1 MGNVLVNDSSLTAIG
16 NAIREKN
23 ESTTKYK
30 PSEMAQAILDI
41 KSGGRYPVITIDELT
56 LSGPMYQLNLEG
68 RLSSFFNKYYDYIT
82 FNNATDFDYMHQ
94 AGHGLERA
102 KTPCLA
108 THEFIDCENLKE
120 VVITDTDT
128 NKYLGSGNTEINGVF
143 SDCISLE
150 KIVPPTSTNIW
161 VFNIIG
167 QNLFR
172 ECHMLSDLGSNWN
185 LKITTL
191 NNYTQSYTFYNC
203 YSLKTIPDKLL
214 IGLATGNYQ
223 NGQYTNG
230 SASSDAYTHKYDHT
244 FDGCLSLRKL
254 DLSYKDWYTNGSSKL
269 INNELFVDSFNRL
282 AMLDTFKF
290 TTHTLAE
297 GYYYCTQSGFTID
310 LTNVGYC
317 ADEADATVL
326 GGLYGTP
333 VTTKEEY
340 DAQKNNENWWST
352 NPEYSR
358 FNLNSF
364 KTAIQYLPRMKNGA
378 TATIKFKSGLGSG
391 TDAGGITTDGAN
403 VSSLLSYATE
413 YGWTVALV

>member
-94 AGHGLERA
+94 EAHRLERA

-108 THEFIDCENLKE
+108 TNEFRGCSDLKL

-128 NKYLGSGNTEINGVF
+128 NKYLGGGSTEISSVF
-143 SDCISLE
+143 YGCTSLQ
-150 KIVPPTSTNIW
+150 KIVPPTSNSMW
-161 VFNIIG
+161 VFNNIG

-214 IGLATGNYQ
+214 IGLATGNYD
-223 NGQYTNG
+223 NGQYNNG
-230 SASSDAYTHKYDHT
+230 SASSDSYTHKYDHT

-254 DLSYKDWYTNGSSKL
+254 YLSYKDYYTTGSL
-269 INNELFVDSFNRL
+269 TNNDLFVDSFNRL

-290 TTHTLAE
+290 TTNTLAE

-317 ADEADATVL
+317 ANEADATVL
-326 GGLYGTP
+326 QGLYGPP

>member
-1 MGNVLVNDSSLTAIG
+1 
-16 NAIREKN
+16 
-23 ESTTKYK
+23 
-30 PSEMAQAILDI
+30 
-41 KSGGRYPVITIDELT
+41 
-56 LSGPMYQLNLEG
+56 
-68 RLSSFFNKYYDYIT
+68 
-82 FNNATDFDYMHQ
+82 
-94 AGHGLERA
+94 
-102 KTPCLA
+102 
-108 THEFIDCENLKE
+108 
-120 VVITDTDT
+120 
-128 NKYLGSGNTEINGVF
+128 
-143 SDCISLE
+143 
-150 KIVPPTSTNIW
+150 
-161 VFNIIG
+161 
-167 QNLFR
+167 
-172 ECHMLSDLGSNWN
+172 MLSDLGSNWN

-203 YSLKTIPDKLL
+203 YSLKTIPSKLL
-214 IGLATGNYQ
+214 ISLATGNYD
-223 NGQYTNG
+223 NGQYNNG
-230 SASSDAYTHKYDHT
+230 SASSGAYTHKYDHT

-254 DLSYKDWYTNGSSKL
+254 YLSYIDYYTTGSSNF
-269 INNELFVDSFNRL
+269 INNELFVEPFNRL

-290 TTHTLAE
+290 TTRTLAE
-297 GYYYCTQSGFTID
+297 GGYYCTQSGFTID

-317 ADEADATVL
+317 ANEADATIL
-326 GGLYGTP
+326 EGLYGTP

-391 TDAGGITTDGAN
+391 TDAGGITTDGTN

>member
-41 KSGGRYPVITIDELT
+41 KSGGTYPVITIDELT

-82 FNNATDFDYMHQ
+82 FNNATNFENMHQ

-108 THEFIDCENLKE
+108 DGEFIHCSDLKK
-120 VVITDTDT
+120 VVITDTVSVND
-128 NKYLGSGNTEINGVF
+128 EISSVF
-143 SDCISLE
+143 SNCTSLE
-150 KIVPPTSTNIW
+150 KIVPPTSNSMW
-161 VFNIIG
+161 VFDNIG

-172 ECHMLSDLGSNWN
+172 ECHMLTDLGSNWN

-214 IGLATGNYQ
+214 IGLATGNYD

-230 SASSDAYTHKYDHT
+230 SASSDAYTHKYEHT

-254 DLSYKDWYTNGSSKL
+254 YLSYKDWYTSGSSKH

-290 TTHTLAE
+290 TTRTLAE

-317 ADEADATVL
+317 ANEADATIL
-326 GGLYGTP
+326 EGLYGTP

-391 TDAGGITTDGAN
+391 TDAGGITTDGTN

>member
-23 ESTTKYK
+23 SSTTKYK
-30 PSEMAQAILDI
+30 PAEMAQAILDI
-41 KSGGRYPVITIDELT
+41 KSSTYPAITTDELN
-56 LSGPMYQLNLEG
+56 LSGPMFQLNLEG

-82 FNNATDFDYMHQ
+82 FNNATNFEQMHQ
-94 AGHGLERA
+94 EGHGLERA

-108 THEFIDCENLKE
+108 HSEFTGCSDLKK
-120 VVITDTDT
+120 VVITSM
-128 NKYLGSGNTEINGVF
+128 NKSYDGNVGGTF
-143 SDCISLE
+143 SRCTSLE
-150 KIVPPTSTNIW
+150 QIVPPTSTSRWTFENL
-161 VFNIIG
+161 G
-167 QNLFR
+167 QNLFAD
-172 ECHMLSDLGSNWN
+172 CHMLTDLGDNWN
-185 LKITTL
+185 LKINTL
-191 NNYTQSYTFYNC
+191 DEYTQYYTFYNC
-203 YSLKTIPDKLL
+203 YSLKTIPSKLL
-214 IGLATGNYQ
+214 ISLATGYYQ
-223 NGQYTNG
+223 NGQYTN
-230 SASSDAYTHKYDHT
+230 SSSSDRLYTKKYEHT

-254 DLSYKDWYTNGSSKL
+254 YLPYKDWYTNGSNYL
-269 INNELFVDSFNRL
+269 NNTTLFTDTFNRL
-282 AMLDTFKF
+282 AMLDTFKL
-290 TTHTLAE
+290 TTYTLAE
-297 GYYYCTQSGFTID
+297 GYYHCYQSGFTID

-317 ADEADATVL
+317 ADEADATIL
-326 GGLYGTP
+326 EGLYGPP

-391 TDAGGITTDGAN
+391 TDAGGISSDGAN
-403 VSSLLSYATE
+403 VSTLLSYATE

>member
-68 RLSSFFNKYYDYIT
+68 RLSPFFNKYFDYIT
-82 FNNATDFDYMHQ
+82 FGDATNFNYMHET
-94 AGHGLERA
+94 GHGLERA

-128 NKYLGSGNTEINGVF
+128 NKYLGSGNTEIIGVF

-161 VFNIIG
+161 VFDIIG
-167 QNLFR
+167 QDLFR

-223 NGQYTNG
+223 NGQYNNG

-254 DLSYKDWYTNGSSKL
+254 DLSYKDWYTNGSSKH

-326 GGLYGTP
+326 EGLYGTP

-391 TDAGGITTDGAN
+391 TDVGGITTDGAN

>member
-41 KSGGRYPVITIDELT
+41 KSGGTYPVITIDELT

-68 RLSSFFNKYYDYIT
+68 RLSPFFNKYFDYIT
-82 FNNATDFDYMHQ
+82 FSNATNFNYMHQ

-108 THEFIDCENLKE
+108 SYEFIDCEDLKE

-128 NKYLGSGNTEINGVF
+128 NKYLGNGSPEIVGVF
-143 SDCISLE
+143 SDCTSLE
-150 KIVPPTSTNIW
+150 KIVPPTSNSMW
-161 VFNIIG
+161 VFNNIG
-167 QNLFR
+167 QSLFR

-244 FDGCLSLRKL
+244 FDGCLSLRNL
-254 DLSYKDWYTNGSSKL
+254 YLSYKDWYTSGSSKH

-326 GGLYGTP
+326 EGLYGTP